1 MHSCVISCRID
12 LWRNA
17 SRSASL
23 VELVVFGW
31 ALDSVVDRVVDGN
44 CVVAV
49 LYSIA
54 NMANKMQVIY
64 G

>member
-1 MHSCVISCRID
+1 MD
-12 LWRNA
+12 PWRNA

-23 VELVVFGW
+23 AELAVFGW
-31 ALDSVVDRVVDGN
+31 VLDSVVDWVVDCN
-44 CVVAV
+44 WVVAV

-64 G
+64 V